1 MVARVGKD
9 CGSDREERRK
19 GRESVIGL
27 GKINKL
33 INKKCAYTSSL

>member
-1 MVARVGKD
+1 MLGGD

-19 GRESVIGL
+19 GRESVIEL

-33 INKKCAYTSSL
+33 INKKRAYTSGI